1 MDGDDITALP
11 PASRAR
17 RGIGFVPE
25 DMGIFADLTVEEN
38 MVLAAVSGPIDSARL
53 DWVFSAFPPLKTFW
67 KSEAGNLSGGQKQ
80 MLSIARAMVEER
92 RLYLIDEPTK
102 GLAPAIISTMA
113 RALKDL
119 KDQGASVLLVPVLVI
134 VGFLA
139 IGAPSSWLTLTVSG
153 LAMGMMI
160 FIMASGLTLVFG
172 LMDVINFGH
181 GAFISGGAFVGVSV
195 LLALGGW
202 TGAPSLVLNVAAILL
217 AVIAAMTVTG
227 ALGWGFE
234 RVIVRPVYGAHL
246 KQILVTVGGLIVIE
260 QMIHVVWGPDEIYLT
275 RPETLKGAVTF
286 AGAAVEKYRL
296 LAVVVGLAL
305 FIAMRLVLR
314 RTKIGL
320 IVRAGV
326 ENGEMVQALG
336 YRLRL
341 VFVGVFIAGSAL
353 AGLGGVMWGLY
364 QEVITA
370 GMGEEMM
377 ILVFIVVIIGGLGS
391 VEGAFIGALLVG
403 LMQNYVAFLEPKLAL
418 VSNIGLMTVILMW
431 RPQGM
436 LPVVKAK

>member
-1 MDGDDITALP
+1 MTTTAPDHAPKYAQL
-11 PASRAR
+11 SLS
-17 RGIGFVPE
+17 
-25 DMGIFADLTVEEN
+25 D
-38 MVLAAVSGPIDSARL
+38 RL
-53 DWVFSAFPPLKTFW
+53 GKAMPL
-67 KSEAGNLSGGQKQ
+67 
-80 MLSIARAMVEER
+80 
-92 RLYLIDEPTK
+92 
-102 GLAPAIISTMA
+102 
-113 RALKDL
+113 
-119 KDQGASVLLVPVLVI
+119 LLVPLLVI
-134 VGFLA
+134 FGFLS
-139 IGAPSSWLTLTVSG
+139 IGSTSSWLTLTVSG

-181 GAFISGGAFVGVSV
+181 GAFISVGAYVGISA
-195 LLALGGW
+195 LLALESW
-202 TGAPSLVLNVAAILL
+202 TGVPSLLLNVAAVLA
-217 AVIAAMTVTG
+217 AVIAAMCVTG

-260 QMIHVVWGPDEIYLT
+260 QLIHVVWGPDEIFLT
-275 RPETLKGAVTF
+275 RPEMLKGAVTF
-286 AGAAVEKYRL
+286 AGAAIEKYRL
-296 LAVVVGLAL
+296 LAVVFGLVL
-305 FIAMRLVLR
+305 FVAMRLVLK

-326 ENGEMVQALG
+326 QNGEMVEALG

-341 VFVGVFIAGSAL
+341 VFIGVFVAGSAL

-403 LMQNYVAFLEPKLAL
+403 LLQNYVAFLEPKLAL
-418 VSNIGLMTVILMW
+418 ISNIALMTAVLMW

-436 LPVVKAK
+436 MPVVKAK

>member
-1 MDGDDITALP
+1 MTSAPDHTP
-11 PASRAR
+11 R
-17 RGIGFVPE
+17 
-25 DMGIFADLTVEEN
+25 FADVS
-38 MVLAAVSGPIDSARL
+38 LAERIG
-53 DWVFSAFPPLKTFW
+53 K
-67 KSEAGNLSGGQKQ
+67 
-80 MLSIARAMVEER
+80 AMP
-92 RLYLIDEPTK
+92 YLLI
-102 GLAPAIISTMA
+102 
-113 RALKDL
+113 
-119 KDQGASVLLVPVLVI
+119 PVLV
-134 VGFLA
+134 VLGFLA

-181 GAFISGGAFVGVSV
+181 GAFISVGAFVGISV

-202 TGAPSLVLNVAAILL
+202 TEAASLPLNVIAILI
-217 AVIAAMTVTG
+217 AVVAAMIVTG
-227 ALGWGFE
+227 VMGWGFE
-234 RVIVRPVYGAHL
+234 RLIVRPVYGAHL

-260 QMIHVVWGPDEIYLT
+260 QLIHVVWGPDEIFLN
-275 RPETLKGAVTF
+275 RPEMLKGAVTF
-286 AGAAVEKYRL
+286 GGAAVEKYRL
-296 LAVVVGLAL
+296 LAVVIGLAL
-305 FIAMRLVLR
+305 FVAMRMVLR
-314 RTKIGL
+314 RSKIGL

-341 VFVGVFIAGSAL
+341 VFIGVFIAGSAL

-364 QEVITA
+364 QEVINA
-370 GMGEEMM
+370 GMGEE
-377 ILVFIVVIIGGLGS
+377 ILILIFIVVIIGGLGS

-418 VSNIGLMTVILMW
+418 VSNIGLMTAVLLW